1 MSEEQKSVAESSAD
15 NSEEDVIFD
24 GTDWEKEADKLGTSE
39 WFTPK
44 TGTQT
49 IRFLDDGEQEQREYD
64 DEVRDVQVFTVK
76 VGGEEMKWSVTRG
89 STESSLW
96 GQLVK
101 IGADRGGLEGE
112 EVTLIRN
119 GTGNDTQYTV
129 QEAADL

>member
-24 GTDWEKEADKLGTSE
+24 GTDWEKEAENLGTSE
-39 WFTPK
+39 WFTPN

-49 IRFLDDGEQEQREYD
+49 IRFLDDGEKQQREYD

-76 VGGEEMKWSVTRG
+76 VGGDEMKWSVTRG

-101 IGADRGGLEGE
+101 VGADRGGLEGE
-112 EVTLIRN
+112 EITLIRN